1 MIPLRLWLYGA
12 AAVVL
17 LAGLGYVKHLHGKAA
32 ERDAAV
38 AQARAAERRYTDL
51 QALHA
56 VQIKKAEDASN
67 AYQSDLQRLERERSQ
82 PVPVVRLCRSPA
94 TVPAPRPAASGSDA
108 AEAGHVGEAPA
119 GDSGAGPD
127 IGQALIEYGLACEAN
142 GLQLDRLQEWVRSR

>member
-1 MIPLRLWLYGA
+1 VRLYAYLA
-12 AAVVL
+12 AALLL

-82 PVPVVRLCRSPA
+82 PVPVVRLCKRSA
-94 TVPAPRPAASGSDA
+94 TVPAARPAASGSDA
-108 AEAGHVGEAPA
+108 AEAGHVGETAA

-142 GLQLDRLQEWVRSR
+142 GLQLDRLQEWVRAR